1 MTASSRTLLGTR
13 LQRRVDPAL
22 LTAEYHHVADRA
34 GAGPVHT
41 AIMRSPHA
49 HVRIKGTDLAFA
61 LGTPGVAVDDGN
73 EVNAIID
80 ALIPYGIKDLDM
92 PANPEKIWRA
102 LEQASQ
108 RR

>member
-1 MTASSRTLLGTR
+1 
-13 LQRRVDPAL
+13 
-22 LTAEYHHVADRA
+22 
-34 GAGPVHT
+34 
-41 AIMRSPHA
+41 
-49 HVRIKGTDLAFA
+49 
-61 LGTPGVAVDDGN
+61 VDDGN

-92 PANPEKIWRA
+92 PANPERIWRA